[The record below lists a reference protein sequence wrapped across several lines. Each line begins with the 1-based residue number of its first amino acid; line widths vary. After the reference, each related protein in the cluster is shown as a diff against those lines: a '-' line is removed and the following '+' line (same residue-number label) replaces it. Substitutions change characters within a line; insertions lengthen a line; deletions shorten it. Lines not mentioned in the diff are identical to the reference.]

1 MYVTGK
7 VAFQADLV
15 GSDMRLGSSLD
26 VEIGSRKANPHTQQS
41 QSQDRSLDLLDLVNG
56 SDEFGDTGQQ
66 GLFFQQQWQHDLAGI
81 GGVFG

>member
-1 MYVTGK
+1 LYVTSK
-7 VAFQADLV
+7 VAFQAELV

-26 VEIGSRKANPHTQQS
+26 VEIGSRKTNPHTQQS
-41 QSQDRSLDLLDLVNG
+41 QSQGRSLNLLDLTNG
-56 SDEFGDTGQQ
+56 SDEFGDTVQQ

>member
-1 MYVTGK
+1 VYVTSK
-7 VAFQADLV
+7 VAFQAELV
-15 GSDMRLGSSLD
+15 GSNMRLGSSLD

-41 QSQDRSLDLLDLVNG
+41 QSQGRSLNLLDLMNG
-56 SDEFGDTGQQ
+56 SDEFGDTVQQ